1 MTGVDLLLATA
12 LDAVVGDPRWL
23 PHPVRG
29 MGAVIAWYDH
39 RIRTLCRTDEA
50 LRIAGG
56 VLAMGLPT
64 AAYATGTVVI
74 AEAESFSP
82 VLGHAV
88 GIGLAYTTLAGRDL
102 LDHVRMV
109 GHELAQGNLSGA
121 REAVA
126 RIVGRDSTTLEEPE
140 IVRATVETIA
150 ESTSDGI
157 IAPLVYLTLGGAPL
171 ALAYKAINTLDSMV
185 GHRNARYE
193 YFGWASARLDDVA
206 NWIPARLTGTFIAM
220 AAGLATWQLERVRAS
235 WYILHRDGDKHPS
248 PNSGRPEAAM
258 AGALGVQ
265 LGGRNYYDGV
275 PQDRP
280 LIGDGTRCLTTEHI
294 AQARDITVVAWGLGL
309 FFALLSLWQS

>member
-1 MTGVDLLLATA
+1 MTSVDLLLSTA

-39 RIRTLCRTDEA
+39 RIRSLCRTDEA

-56 VLAMGLPT
+56 ILAVGLPT
-64 AAYATGTVVI
+64 AVYATGTFVI

-82 VLGHAV
+82 LLGHAV

-102 LDHVRMV
+102 LDHVRVV

-150 ESTSDGI
+150 ESASDGI
-157 IAPLVYLTLGGAPL
+157 IAPLFYLTLGGAPL
-171 ALAYKAINTLDSMV
+171 ALAYKAMNTLDSMV

-206 NWIPARLTGTFIAM
+206 NWIPARLTGTLIAM

-235 WYILHRDGDKHPS
+235 WYILHRDGGKHPS

-280 LIGDGTRCLTTEHI
+280 SIGDGTRCLTTEHI